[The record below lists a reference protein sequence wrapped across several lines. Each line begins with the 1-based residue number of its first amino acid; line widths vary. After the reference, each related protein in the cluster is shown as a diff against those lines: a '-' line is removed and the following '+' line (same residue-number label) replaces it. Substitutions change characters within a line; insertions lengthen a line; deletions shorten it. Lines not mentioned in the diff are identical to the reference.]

1 MAAPAPGEP
10 QGAMRVLR
18 VEGLPAAPLDAAAA
32 FHARW
37 LARARAELADGC
49 DLVLVFPPAAHPHD
63 AWRLAAVQE
72 LAREAA
78 PLRVNA
84 LVGDTGEAIAAMLDW
99 LAGAGAVTGQVLTV
113 ES

>member
-1 MAAPAPGEP
+1 MAPPARGTSR
-10 QGAMRVLR
+10 GAMRVLR

-37 LARARAELADGC
+37 LARARAELAEGS
-49 DLVLVFPPAAHPHD
+49 DLALVFPPAAHSHT

-84 LVGDTGEAIAAMLDW
+84 LVGDAGEALAAMLAW

>member
-1 MAAPAPGEP
+1 MAPPAPGDP

-18 VEGLPAAPLDAAAA
+18 VAGLPAAPLDAAAA

-37 LARARAELADGC
+37 LARARAELAQGC
-49 DLVLVFPPAAHPHD
+49 DLALVFPPAAHSHHG
-63 AWRLAAVQE
+63 WRLAMVQE

-84 LVGDTGEAIAAMLDW
+84 LVGEAGGALAGMLGW